1 MMPGPV
7 SHSKSSEQFQKLK
20 PKIES
25 LVRRQRQ
32 LINDTVSFAEKH
44 LDDTEQEEEV
54 GRALLMVKRGG
65 PKNNRFMKLMQYP
78 EFLKSDLENRIRCCD
93 IVELHFNEGL
103 VRDFIA
109 LVHELAAISDRIE
122 VVLMPRN
129 YEWVKN
135 PPEALDRQ
143 RTVVTRIERETGAAV
158 RDYQHLPELDGR
170 YFLDVSH
177 LILHEGQDR
186 FSRLLAEDWAGR
198 F

>member
-1 MMPGPV
+1 MTRLSRRTESTATRPEAIPHTTHFTERPL
-7 SHSKSSEQFQKLK
+7 SAPRK
-20 PKIES
+20 PAYS
-25 LVRRQRQ
+25 AYAQ
-32 LINDTVSFAEKH
+32 
-44 LDDTEQEEEV
+44 
-54 GRALLMVKRGG
+54 
-65 PKNNRFMKLMQYP
+65 
-78 EFLKSDLENRIRCCD
+78 
-93 IVELHFNEGL
+93 LHFNEGL

-109 LVHELAAISDRIE
+109 LVHEPAATSDRIE

-186 FSRLLAEDWAGR
+186 FSSLLAEDWAGR